1 MTQLA
6 PSALVAALPQIPV
19 AWLRDRRWF
28 SSKGRQLTELTVSDW
43 GALPLAEPAIIALA
57 RARYADGFEEL
68 LLLPL
73 LATREALPVG
83 VRAPAAATLT
93 QDGVVWQIH
102 DAFQHEAFQRLLMTR
117 LLSGEDLPLTHGRI
131 TFAPEAALRAAPPP
145 LREIRLV
152 AAEQSNTSIIYDHQA
167 ILKCFRRVVAGVNP
181 DVEVSRFLTR
191 VGFRHTP
198 ALLGSL
204 SYWRDGVEHSL
215 AILQEFVPNR
225 GDAWDYTLQR
235 LAAFYEA
242 VPTDATLNRAEQT
255 RRLAAVLLDEL
266 RELGRLTGKLHRALA
281 GDAAD
286 PDFAPRPLDEAQ
298 ARAWQQA
305 LHAQAEATLELLAA
319 RRGALPDDLLAVVET
334 LLAAR
339 ERIRQRIAGLERLA
353 QAGVLLTRYHGDYHL
368 GQVLVSERGFL
379 ILDFE
384 GEPLRP
390 LAERRAHGSP
400 LKDVAGML
408 RSLSY
413 AAQSSLRTATRRD
426 VDLAPWA
433 LAWESEAR
441 GAFLQGYRAATAAAP
456 FVPRDAEVFNAALAA
471 FELEKALY
479 EVRYELNNRPDWLP
493 IPLAGIQRVL

>member
-6 PSALVAALPQIPV
+6 PDALVAALPQIPF

-28 SSKGRQLTELTVSDW
+28 SSKGRQLAALTVSDW
-43 GALPLAEPAIIALA
+43 GPLPLAEPAIMALA
-57 RARYADGFEEL
+57 HARYSDGFEET

-73 LATREALPVG
+73 LATRETRPSGARP
-83 VRAPAAATLT
+83 PAATTLT
-93 QDGVVWQIH
+93 QDGVVWQID
-102 DAFQHEAFQRLLMTR
+102 DAFQHEAFQRLLMTC
-117 LLSGEDLPLTHGRI
+117 LLRGEDLPLTHGRI
-131 TFAPEAALRAAPPP
+131 VFAPEAGLRAAPPP
-145 LREIRLV
+145 LREMRLV
-152 AAEQSNTSIIYDHQA
+152 AAEQSNTSIIYDRQA
-167 ILKCFRRVVAGVNP
+167 ILKCFRRVVAGINP

-191 VGFRHTP
+191 IGFRHTP
-198 ALLGSL
+198 TMLGSI
-204 SYWRDGVEHSL
+204 SYHRDGVEHSL

-225 GDAWDYTLQR
+225 GDAWEHTLQR
-235 LAAFYEA
+235 LAALYEA
-242 VPTDATLNRAEQT
+242 VPADAPLNRAEQT
-255 RRLAAVLLDEL
+255 RRLAVDGLDEL
-266 RELGRLTGKLHRALA
+266 RGLGRLTGELHRALA
-281 GDAAD
+281 SDARD
-286 PDFAPRPLDEAQ
+286 PAFAPRPLDAAQ

-319 RRGALPDDLLAVVET
+319 RRGALPDDLLAMVET

-339 ERIRQRIAGLERLA
+339 ERIAARIAGLERLA

-413 AAQSSLRTATRRD
+413 AAQSSLRAATRRD

-433 LAWESEAR
+433 LAWEGEAR
-441 GAFLQGYRAATAAAP
+441 SALLQGYRAVVQDAP
-456 FVPRDAEVFNAALAA
+456 FVPRDAETFSAALAA

-479 EVRYELNNRPDWLP
+479 ELRYELNNRPDWLP
-493 IPLAGIQRVL
+493 IPLAGIQRLL